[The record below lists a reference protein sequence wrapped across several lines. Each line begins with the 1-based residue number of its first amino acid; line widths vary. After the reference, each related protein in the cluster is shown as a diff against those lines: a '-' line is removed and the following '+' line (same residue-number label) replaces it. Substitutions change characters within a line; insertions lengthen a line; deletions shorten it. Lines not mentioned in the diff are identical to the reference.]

1 MRTFIYT
8 TLIVLLL
15 APITGCK
22 KFIDVNNDPNNPTN
36 VQEALI
42 LAPVELNISS
52 VLGSGASTGT
62 LTSGLA
68 PVLVNHYMQNVAL
81 NQPVPNEGTY
91 LLYNSDLDDSW
102 KNIYV
107 ACLNN
112 LKVMNEKATA
122 NGNYNY
128 SGIGKV
134 LSAFCLGIATDY
146 WGAIP
151 YTEAFNGSSKLQPAY
166 DSQESIYKTIQ
177 QLFDDGIA
185 DINKNAAVKPGSD
198 DYFYKGDMDAW
209 KRLAYTLKARYYMH
223 LTKAPGYTALAQA
236 NLALTALQNGMQS
249 NSDDV
254 KMTYGG
260 GAGEQNPWY
269 VDFLPVSTLV
279 LSSACVDTLVSRND
293 PRLSKMIA
301 KAKQTGLYN
310 GRPIGSV
317 NISGSL
323 DIYSLPGT
331 AYGAANSPV
340 YVFNYSEALFLKA
353 EATLIKSGF
362 AVAQPI
368 YQDAIKSHMTKLG
381 IADADVNTYVASRGI
396 LTAANALQ
404 RIMEEKKIANFLS
417 TENFNDWR
425 RTGYPVLTKV
435 PNASSDIPRR
445 LLYPQVEI
453 LSNPQ
458 AVQTAKI
465 TDRLWWDQ

>member
-1 MRTFIYT
+1 MRTLIYT
-8 TLIVLLL
+8 ALIAFCI
-15 APITGCK
+15 APVTGCK
-22 KFIDVNNDPNNPTN
+22 KFIDVNNDPNNPTS

-42 LAPVELNISS
+42 LAPVELNLSS
-52 VLGSGASTGT
+52 ILTGAAGTG
-62 LTSGLA
+62 GLA
-68 PVLVNHYMQNVAL
+68 AMLVNHYMQNVAL

-91 LLYNSDLDDSW
+91 LLYNVDLDDTW

-107 ACLNN
+107 TSLNN
-112 LKVMNEKATA
+112 LKAMNDKAIA

-128 SGIGKV
+128 SGIGKI

-146 WGAIP
+146 WGDIP
-151 YTEAFNGSSKLQPAY
+151 YTEAFSGSSNLQPAY

-177 QLFDDGIA
+177 QLLDDGIA
-185 DINKNAAVKPGSD
+185 DINKNATNIPGGD
-198 DYFYKGDMDAW
+198 DYFYGGDMDQW

-236 NLALTALQNGMQS
+236 NLALAALQNGMQA
-249 NSDDV
+249 NTDDM
-254 KMTYGG
+254 KLAYPGSA
-260 GAGEQNPWY
+260 GAQNPWY
-269 VDFLPVSTLV
+269 EDFLPVSTLV
-279 LSSACVDTLVSRND
+279 LSSACIDTLVLRND
-293 PRLSKMIA
+293 PRLPKMIA

-323 DIYSLPGT
+323 DIYSLPGS

-353 EATLIKSGF
+353 EATYIISGF
-362 AVAQPI
+362 AAAQPI
-368 YQDAIKSHMTKLG
+368 YQDAIMSHMTKLG
-381 IADADVNTYVASRGI
+381 IATADADTYVGSRGT
-396 LTAANALQ
+396 LTAENAMQ

-417 TENFNDWR
+417 LENFTDWR
-425 RTGYPVLTKV
+425 RTGYPLLTKV

-458 AVQTAKI
+458 AIQTAKI

>member
-1 MRTFIYT
+1 MRTIKYT
-8 TLIVLLL
+8 LLIVFCI
-15 APITGCK
+15 AQITGCK
-22 KFIDVNNDPNNPTN
+22 KFIDVNSDPNNPTS

-52 VLGSGASTGT
+52 VLTGGAGTG
-62 LTSGLA
+62 GMA
-68 PVLVNHYMQNVAL
+68 AMLVNHYMQNVAL

-91 LLYNSDLDDSW
+91 LLLNVNLDDTW

-107 ACLNN
+107 TSLNN
-112 LKVMNEKATA
+112 LKVMIDKATA

-128 SGIGKV
+128 SGIGKI

-146 WGAIP
+146 WGDIP
-151 YTEAFNGSSKLQPAY
+151 YTEAFNGSNNLQPAY

-177 QLFDDGIA
+177 QLLDDGIA
-185 DINKNAAVKPGSD
+185 DINKNSIITPGGD
-198 DYFYKGDMDAW
+198 DYFYGGDMDQW
-209 KRLAYTLKARYYMH
+209 KRFAYTLKARYYMH

-236 NLALTALQNGMQS
+236 DLALAALQNGMQS

-254 KMTYGG
+254 KLAYPGS
-260 GAGEQNPWY
+260 AGEQNPWFI
-269 VDFLPVSTLV
+269 DFLPVSTLV
-279 LSSACVDTLVSRND
+279 LSSACVDTLVTRND
-293 PRLSKMIA
+293 PRLPNMIA
-301 KAKQTGLYN
+301 KAKQTGMYN

-323 DIYSLPGT
+323 DIYSLPGS

-353 EATLIKSGF
+353 EATLIKSGY
-362 AVAQPI
+362 AAAEPV
-368 YQDAIKSHMTKLG
+368 YRDAIKSHMAKLG
-381 IADADVNTYVASRGI
+381 ISTADMNTYLTSRGT
-396 LTAANALQ
+396 LTVSNALQ

-417 TENFNDWR
+417 IENFNDWR
-425 RTGYPVLTKV
+425 RTGYPLLTKV

-458 AVQTAKI
+458 AIQTAKI
-465 TDRLWWDQ
+465 TDRVWWDK

>member
-1 MRTFIYT
+1 MRTLIYT
-8 TLIVLLL
+8 ALIAFCITPV
-15 APITGCK
+15 TGCK
-22 KFIDVNNDPNNPTN
+22 KFIDVNNDPNNPTS
-36 VQEALI
+36 VQESLI
-42 LAPVELNISS
+42 LAPVELNLSS
-52 VLGSGASTGT
+52 ILTGGAGTG
-62 LTSGLA
+62 GLA
-68 PVLVNHYMQNVAL
+68 AMLVNHYMQNVAL

-91 LLYNSDLDDSW
+91 LLFNVNLDDTW

-107 ACLNN
+107 KSLNN
-112 LKVMNEKATA
+112 LKVMNDKATA

-128 SGIGKV
+128 SGIAKI

-146 WGAIP
+146 WGDIP
-151 YTEAFNGSSKLQPAY
+151 YTEAFNGSSNLRPAY

-177 QLFDDGIA
+177 QLLDDGIA
-185 DINKNAAVKPGSD
+185 DINKNATIKPGGD
-198 DYFYKGDMDAW
+198 DYFYGGDMDQW

-236 NLALTALQNGMQS
+236 NLALAALQNGMQA
-249 NSDDV
+249 NTDDMKFV
-254 KMTYGG
+254 YPGS
-260 GAGEQNPWY
+260 AGEQNPWF

-293 PRLSKMIA
+293 PRLPKMIA

-310 GRPIGSV
+310 GRPIGTV

-362 AVAQPI
+362 AAAQPI

-381 IADADVNTYVASRGI
+381 IATADMDTYVGSRGT

-417 TENFNDWR
+417 LENFNDWR
-425 RTGYPVLTKV
+425 RTGYPLLTKV

-458 AVQTAKI
+458 TIQTAKT
-465 TDRLWWDQ
+465 TDRVWWDQ